1 MSKTKVS
8 EFDAFEEAK
17 NYEHNVDIDTEG
29 KITLDTILN
38 CCGIEQLKEIMEL
51 LDENS
56 ERAELSEK
64 EIDLDST
71 QISFITSVY
80 IENIFQSLGEE
91 EEEIVIKW
99 IQTYLE
105 EIEEEEE

>member
-1 MSKTKVS
+1 MSKTRVS
-8 EFDAFEEAK
+8 KFDAFKEAK

-29 KITLDTILN
+29 KITLDTILDR
-38 CCGIEQLKEIMEL
+38 CSIKQLKEIIEL

-64 EIDLDST
+64 DIDLDST
-71 QISFITSVY
+71 EISFITSVY
-80 IENIFQSLGEE
+80 IENIFQSLDEE

-99 IQTYLE
+99 IRTYLKE
-105 EIEEEEE
+105 MEEE

>member
-1 MSKTKVS
+1 MSKTKLS

-17 NYEHNVDIDTEG
+17 NYEHNIDIDTEG
-29 KITLDTILN
+29 KITLDTILDR
-38 CCGIEQLKEIMEL
+38 CSIKQLKEIIEL

-71 QISFITSVY
+71 EVHFITSVY
-80 IENIFQSLGEE
+80 IENIFQSLSEE
-91 EEEIVIKW
+91 EEEIVTKW
-99 IQTYLE
+99 IQTYLKD
-105 EIEEEEE
+105 IEEE